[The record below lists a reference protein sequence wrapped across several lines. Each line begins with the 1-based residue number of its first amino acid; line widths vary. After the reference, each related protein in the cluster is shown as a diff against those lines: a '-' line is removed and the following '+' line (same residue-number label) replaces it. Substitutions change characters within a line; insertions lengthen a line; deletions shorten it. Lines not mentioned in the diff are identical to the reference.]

1 LALTRPPQKRK
12 SFGGTTG
19 GGITARRLLVLLT
32 WCCIRIPLQ
41 ASAQLLDLDVSAG
54 FGGGAVRAAASG
66 QWRRDIGSRLTLG
79 TGLRLT
85 HYDGEAASY
94 RNQGAT
100 TTALPDRLPIDPA
113 VWGLNVMVSA
123 QARLAG
129 SFAAGA
135 NIDLVGVAWG
145 PTRQLGAAALEP
157 AGGSLFRYGDND
169 RGSLNS
175 EFFLA
180 VRVGPRLELRGGMS
194 HYVVGY
200 TATTGTSAT
209 RYLRFDTVPFLGVR
223 WRR

>member
-1 LALTRPPQKRK
+1 MAL
-12 SFGGTTG
+12 
-19 GGITARRLLVLLT
+19 L
-32 WCCIRIPLQ
+32 
-41 ASAQLLDLDVSAG
+41 ASAQRIDLDASVG
-54 FGGGAVRAAASG
+54 FSGGAWRAAVSS

-85 HYDGEAASY
+85 YYDGEAASY
-94 RNQGAT
+94 RNQRAT
-100 TTALPDRLPIDPA
+100 TTTLPDRLPIDPA

-123 QARLAG
+123 RARVVG
-129 SFAAGA
+129 SLAAGA
-135 NIDLVGVAWG
+135 NIDLVGVAGG
-145 PTRQLGAAALEP
+145 PTRQLGAAKLDP
-157 AGGSLFRYGDND
+157 ARGSLFQYGDND

-200 TATTGTSAT
+200 TATAGTSAT
-209 RYLRFDTVPFLGVR
+209 RYLRFETVPFLGVR

>member
-1 LALTRPPQKRK
+1 M
-12 SFGGTTG
+12 
-19 GGITARRLLVLLT
+19 ARRLLAWLT
-32 WCCIRIPLQ
+32 WCCIGIPLH
-41 ASAQLLDLDVSAG
+41 ASAQRLDLDVSAG

-66 QWRRDIGSRLTLG
+66 QWRFGVGSRLTVG

-85 HYDGEAASY
+85 HYAGESATY

-100 TTALPDRLPIDPA
+100 TTALPDRLTIDPA
-113 VWGLNVMVSA
+113 VWGLNLMVSA

-129 SFAAGA
+129 PIAVGT
-135 NIDLVGVAWG
+135 NLDLVGIAGG
-145 PTRQLGAAALEP
+145 PTRQVGAVTVEP
-157 AGGSLFRYGDND
+157 ARGSLFRYGDND

-180 VRVGPRLELRGGMS
+180 VSVSPRLELRGGMS

-200 TATTGTSAT
+200 TANAGASTT
-209 RYLRFDTVPFLGVR
+209 RYLRFDTVPFVGVR